1 MLIRASRHVACA
13 ALLLACSALPAQELS
28 ALSEAELSDIA
39 GQQGVLVNLR
49 LLNNMS
55 RNNLGQLVRDADCTS
70 SITLNRC
77 RIGLELA
84 QPGTWLMLKEYYG
97 SLHINDLRMETGFLP
112 TTPSGFQNYNRFR
125 DGAGNCLLAGNP
137 TNCNPVGMV
146 AIKNSYPLSND
157 AIPSV
162 YDDVHSFM
170 NIGRAWLEFTGGGSE
185 GYMKDT
191 SPNSAF
197 GTRLSDSR
205 ALNAPAQMR
214 FRGNAYVF
222 GF

>member
-1 MLIRASRHVACA
+1 MLIRHVTA
-13 ALLLACSALPAQELS
+13 ATVAGLLFFCNTLSAQEMS
-28 ALSEAELSDIA
+28 ALSETELADVS

-137 TNCNPVGMV
+137 ANCNPVGMV

-157 AIPSV
+157 AIPSL

-191 SPNSAF
+191 SLNSAF
-197 GTRLSDSR
+197 GVRLSDSR
-205 ALNAPAQMR
+205 ALDAPAQMR